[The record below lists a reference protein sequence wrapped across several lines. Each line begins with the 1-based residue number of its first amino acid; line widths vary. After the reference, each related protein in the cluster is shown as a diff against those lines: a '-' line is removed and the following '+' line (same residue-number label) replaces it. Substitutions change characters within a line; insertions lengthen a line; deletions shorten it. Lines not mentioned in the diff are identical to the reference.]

1 MIFLLITIVFGCA
14 KRNLSAKRNRMKIFS
29 KNPTSPFT
37 AGHVIIVITLKCH
50 PYENGMAEYRMRKL
64 KRAMFRILHRVLI
77 GVNM

>member
-1 MIFLLITIVFGCA
+1 MELIFLSKKEKKNNEKKIPSDA
-14 KRNLSAKRNRMKIFS
+14 MKIFS